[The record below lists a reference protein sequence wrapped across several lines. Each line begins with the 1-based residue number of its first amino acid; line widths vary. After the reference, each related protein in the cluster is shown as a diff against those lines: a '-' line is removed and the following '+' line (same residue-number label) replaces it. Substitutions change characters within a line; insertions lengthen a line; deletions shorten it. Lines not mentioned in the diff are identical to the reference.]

1 MLKDLKDRAA
11 AIACD
16 FSADDVE
23 IGTAVREIMR
33 LVQDA
38 VDAERK
44 DRESKRPLTITEV
57 REWP

>member
-1 MLKDLKDRAA
+1 MKIFAMND
-11 AIACD
+11 CD

-44 DRESKRPLTITEV
+44 ERESPNDSA
-57 REWP
+57 